1 MGVVVMV
8 IGRRSA
14 TNRATELERLQRE
27 LRSLT
32 SQLSLAEEKERRRI
46 AIELHDRT
54 NETLIS
60 SIIRLATLVKS
71 IADPDLVDSLN
82 EICQLLQQLTQE
94 TRLLMFEL
102 YPPSLY
108 YLGLEAAIRELT
120 DRMMEKYGI
129 QVSFVDD
136 ASRKPVDTDVKIML
150 FQAARELLTNVAKH
164 AQAQAVSVIISGSG
178 GNVRIIVQ
186 DDGVGFDSAVI
197 SDGRKT
203 SGFGLYNLSER
214 LRYMGGHLEAESG
227 SWGTRITLTV
237 PFGAG

>member
-1 MGVVVMV
+1 MV
-8 IGRRSA
+8 IDRRNA
-14 TNRATELERLQRE
+14 TSGATELERLNRE

-54 NETLIS
+54 NEILIS
-60 SIIRLATLVKS
+60 SIIRLATLAKS
-71 IADPDLVDSLN
+71 VTDPGLADSLN

-108 YLGLEAAIRELT
+108 YLGLEAALRELT
-120 DRMMEKYGI
+120 DRMMGKYGI
-129 QVSFVDD
+129 QVSFIDD
-136 ASRKPVDTDVKIML
+136 ARRKSVDTDVEILL
-150 FQAARELLTNVAKH
+150 FQAVRELLTNVAKH
-164 AQAQAVSVIISGSG
+164 AQARAVSVIISGSG
-178 GNVRIIVQ
+178 GNVRIIVK
-186 DDGVGFDSAVI
+186 DDGVGFDNAVI
-197 SDGRKT
+197 SDGRQT

-214 LRYMGGHLEAESG
+214 LCHIGGHLETESG

-237 PFGAG
+237 PSGEG